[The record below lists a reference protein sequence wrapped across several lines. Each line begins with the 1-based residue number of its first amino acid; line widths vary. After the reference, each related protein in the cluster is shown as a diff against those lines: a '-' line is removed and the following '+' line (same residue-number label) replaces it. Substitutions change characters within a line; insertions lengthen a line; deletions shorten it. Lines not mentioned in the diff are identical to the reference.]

1 MNLMATSKS
10 SATASL
16 ANLEETL
23 NGYFVKKA
31 PFQLPMGVK
40 EFIVSFGPW
49 LMLVMLVLSLPFVL
63 AAIGLGAFLAPFA
76 ILGGANAAAL
86 TVGTV
91 FSLVALVL
99 EAMALPG
106 LFKRK
111 KSGWTL
117 LFYSSL
123 VSVVGSLVAFN
134 LFGAVLN
141 AVIGWYFIFQ
151 VRSMYK

>member
-1 MNLMATSKS
+1 T
-10 SATASL
+10 
-16 ANLEETL
+16 
-23 NGYFVKKA
+23 
-31 PFQLPMGVK
+31 
-40 EFIVSFGPW
+40 
-49 LMLVMLVLSLPFVL
+49 LVLALPVLL

-76 ILGGANAAAL
+76 VLGGANAAAF

-91 FSLVALVL
+91 FSLATLVL
-99 EAMALPG
+99 EALALPG

-111 KSGWTL
+111 KSGWNM

-123 VSVVGSLVAFN
+123 VSVAGSLVALN
-134 LFGAVLN
+134 LVGAVLN

>member
-1 MNLMATSKS
+1 MNVMATSKS
-10 SATASL
+10 SAL
-16 ANLEETL
+16 ATLSNLEETL

-49 LMLVMLVLSLPFVL
+49 IALVLLVLSLPVL
-63 AAIGLGAFLAPFA
+63 FAAIGLGAFLAPFA
-76 ILGGANAAAL
+76 VLGGANAAAF

-91 FSLVALVL
+91 FSLVSLVL

-111 KSGWTL
+111 KSGWNL

-123 VSVVGSLVAFN
+123 VSVAGAIVAFN
-134 LFGAVLN
+134 LFGALLN

-151 VRSMYK
+151 IRSMYK

>member
-1 MNLMATSKS
+1 MLMAT
-10 SATASL
+10 ANASL
-16 ANLEETL
+16 SNLETTL
-23 NGYFVKKA
+23 NEYFVKKA
-31 PFQLPMGVK
+31 PFQLPVGVK

-49 LMLVMLVLSLPFVL
+49 ITLVMLVLSVPIIL
-63 AAIGLGAFLAPFA
+63 AAIGLGAILAPFA
-76 ILGGANAAAL
+76 VLGGANAAAF

-91 FSLVALVL
+91 FSLATLVL

-111 KSGWTL
+111 KAGWNL
-117 LFYSSL
+117 LFYASL
-123 VSVVGSLVAFN
+123 VSVAGALVA
-134 LFGAVLN
+134 LELVGAVLS

>member
-1 MNLMATSKS
+1 MAT
-10 SATASL
+10 ANASL
-16 ANLEETL
+16 SNLETTL
-23 NGYFVKKA
+23 NEYFVKKA
-31 PFQLPMGVK
+31 PFQLPVGVK

-49 LMLVMLVLSLPFVL
+49 ITLVMLVLSLPIIL
-63 AAIGLGAFLAPFA
+63 AAIGLGAILAPFA
-76 ILGGANAAAL
+76 VLGGANAAAF

-91 FSLVALVL
+91 FSLATLVL

-111 KSGWTL
+111 KAGWNL
-117 LFYSSL
+117 LFYASL
-123 VSVVGSLVAFN
+123 VSVAGALVA
-134 LFGAVLN
+134 LELVGAVLS

>member
-1 MNLMATSKS
+1 MLMATTK
-10 SATASL
+10 ATLS
-16 ANLEETL
+16 NLEETL
-23 NGYFVKKA
+23 NEYFVKKA
-31 PFQLPMGVK
+31 PFQLPAGVK
-40 EFIVSFGPW
+40 EFIVAFGPW
-49 LMLVMLVLSLPFVL
+49 IMLVLLVLSLPVLL

-76 ILGGANAAAL
+76 VLGGANAAAF

-91 FSLVALVL
+91 FSLVGLVL
-99 EAMALPG
+99 QAMALPG

-111 KSGWTL
+111 KSGWNL

-123 VSVVGSLVAFN
+123 VSVAGALVALN
-134 LFGAVLN
+134 LVGAVLN

>member
-1 MNLMATSKS
+1 MMLMAT
-10 SATASL
+10 ANASL
-16 ANLEETL
+16 SNLETTL
-23 NGYFVKKA
+23 NEYFVKKA
-31 PFQLPMGVK
+31 PFQLPVGVK

-49 LMLVMLVLSLPFVL
+49 ITLVMLVLSLPIIL
-63 AAIGLGAFLAPFA
+63 AAIGLGAILAPFA
-76 ILGGANAAAL
+76 VLGGANAAAF

-91 FSLVALVL
+91 FSLATLVL

-111 KSGWTL
+111 KAGWNL
-117 LFYSSL
+117 LFYASL
-123 VSVVGSLVAFN
+123 VSVAGALVA
-134 LFGAVLN
+134 LELVGAVLS

>member
-1 MNLMATSKS
+1 MLMAT
-10 SATASL
+10 ANASL
-16 ANLEETL
+16 SNLETTL
-23 NGYFVKKA
+23 NEYFVKKA
-31 PFQLPMGVK
+31 PFQLPVGVK

-49 LMLVMLVLSLPFVL
+49 ITLVMLVLSLPLIL
-63 AAIGLGAFLAPFA
+63 AAIGLGAILAPFA
-76 ILGGANAAAL
+76 VLGGANAAAF

-91 FSLVALVL
+91 FSLATLVL

-111 KSGWTL
+111 KAGWNL
-117 LFYSSL
+117 LFYASL
-123 VSVVGSLVAFN
+123 VSVAGALVA
-134 LFGAVLN
+134 LDLVGAVLS